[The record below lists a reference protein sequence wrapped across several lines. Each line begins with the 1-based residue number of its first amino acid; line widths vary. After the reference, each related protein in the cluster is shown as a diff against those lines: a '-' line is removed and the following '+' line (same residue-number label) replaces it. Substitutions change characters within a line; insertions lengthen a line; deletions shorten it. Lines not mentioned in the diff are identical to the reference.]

1 MANWDN
7 PQSNNLFK
15 ILLQLGNIREVK
27 NFLRDLLTQ
36 AEILEFSRRWQ
47 AAQMLNQGI
56 PYTQIVEKTG
66 LSSTTVARVQ
76 RWLTRGKG
84 GYKLMLK
91 RKNHHNSTHPKSRL
105 AEQ

>member
-1 MANWDN
+1 MPNWDN
-7 PQSNNLFK
+7 PQSNDLFK
-15 ILLQLGNIREVK
+15 ILLQLRNIREVK
-27 NFLRDLLTQ
+27 SFLRDLLTQ

-76 RWLTRGKG
+76 RWLTRGQG
-84 GYKLMLK
+84 GYKLMLR
-91 RKNHHNSTHPKSRL
+91 RKNHHNSTHLKARL
-105 AEQ
+105 AE

>member
-1 MANWDN
+1 
-7 PQSNNLFK
+7 LR
-15 ILLQLGNIREVK
+15 NIREVK
-27 NFLRDLLTQ
+27 NFLRDLLTP

-47 AAQMLNQGI
+47 TAQMLDQGI
-56 PYTQIVEKTG
+56 SYTKIVKQTG

-76 RWLTRGKG
+76 RWLTRGQG

-91 RKNHHNSTHPKSRL
+91 RKNHHKTSNPKTRL